1 MNLQQLLNKGKTV
14 LIDNGIDDADFDA
27 LQLMLYST
35 GYSHASFLLNK
46 AENADDNTEKTY
58 LEYIFRR
65 ADKEPLQYIIGKWQ
79 FYKSEFYV
87 GDGVLI
93 PRPETEELVE
103 KCIQTVRERNYKTIY
118 DLCTGTGCIGI
129 SIAKDCPNTECYL
142 FDYYDGALKYTE
154 QNVLLSGLKN
164 VHIIKADILKDYLE
178 TIPDA
183 DLIVSNPPYIA
194 SEEICTLQT
203 EVLKEPVTALD
214 GGNDGLMFY
223 DAIKKYWVKHLKN
236 GGAVALECGENQS
249 KLICDRFL
257 YDFKVEIFNDSFGCD
272 RFILGFNENGGK
284 K

>member
-1 MNLQQLLNKGKTV
+1 MNLQQLLNKGKTI
-14 LIDNGIDDADFDA
+14 LIDNGIEDADFDA
-27 LQLMLYST
+27 LQLLLHLT
-35 GYSHASFLLNK
+35 GYSYASFLLNK
-46 AENADDNTEKTY
+46 AETVDKNTEKNY
-58 LEYIFRR
+58 LDCILRR
-65 ADKEPLQYIIGKWQ
+65 VDKEPLQYIIGKWQ
-79 FYKSEFYV
+79 FYKSEFCV
-87 GDGVLI
+87 GYGVLI

-103 KCIQTVRERNYKTIY
+103 KCIKTVQERNYKTIY

-129 SIAKDCPNTECYL
+129 SIAKDCPDTECYL

-194 SEEICTLQT
+194 SDEISDLQS

-214 GGNDGLMFY
+214 GGSDGLMFY
-223 DAIKKYWVKHLKN
+223 AAIQKYWLKHLKN

-249 KLICDRFL
+249 KLICNRFL
-257 YDFKVEIFNDSFGCD
+257 YDLNVDIFNDSYGCD
-272 RFILGFNENGGK
+272 RFILGFNESGGM
-284 K
+284 